1 MSAFQVLNELSQ
13 LFQDS
18 FATLLKGCHQSTLW
32 VGSTAETETAIAELT
47 IHESQTEVVLRA
59 YLPDVQMAT
68 LDVQIAQE
76 TVLIQG
82 QWSQSAEVEGYFR
95 PSRFQSLIPLPYCVH
110 PETVRAFLEQNVLTI
125 RFPKQGKIQPS
136 RVRVELTSLN
146 LVIPQLCAQGSKLTT
161 EQPIYD
167 G

>member
-1 MSAFQVLNELSQ
+1 MSAFHVLNELSQ

-18 FATLLKGCHQSTLW
+18 IATLLKDAQQSTLW
-32 VGSTAETETAIAELT
+32 VGSTAETETAITELT

-59 YLPDVQMAT
+59 YIPNVQMAT
-68 LDVQIAQE
+68 LDVQIGQE

-82 QWSQSAEVEGYFR
+82 QGTESAEVEGYFR

-110 PETVRAFLEQNVLTI
+110 PETVQAFLEQDVLTI
-125 RFPKQGKIQPS
+125 RFPKQGEIQPS
-136 RVRVELTSLN
+136 RVRVELKHPN
-146 LVIPQLCAQGSKLTT
+146 LVIPQLCTQGLKFTT